1 MYKKAFFPRIMRT
14 KAEVPRMYVEKKH
27 DFPIVFVHG
36 AVGWGESDQWNK
48 VMRYYGF
55 TRANVNEMFR
65 QMGIESYTPALG
77 PYNCIWDRAC
87 DLWAQL
93 VGGTVDYGKVHSER
107 YKHDRYGRT
116 YDKPLIPDWGELD
129 DEGKRKKICLIGH
142 SFGAPTVRAFLS
154 ILAEGSAE
162 EREATPENELS
173 EFFKG
178 GKADWV
184 HAITTLAGVNN
195 GLILVEVFGEDFLA
209 PLWGG
214 LQFAISLIMDIPI
227 ARWIYDMKFDQYHLT
242 SKPGG
247 IYTSLREKW
256 EGSKNIR
263 QKQLNSMVHEVTF
276 PGAAEVQRT
285 YPGPYKNVYY
295 FCHAGAA
302 TEYNEKG
309 RAVTKR
315 ELFSPTRFV
324 GPITGA
330 LKMKPNHRSPGF
342 DESWRQSD
350 TLVSVRTAQNP
361 IAEPAEDYVALDQ
374 CRPGVWYK
382 MPLESKDHL
391 AYMGCGEDK
400 EMYGAFMMSIAQR
413 MLNLPTVDAE
423 DAERLF

>member
-1 MYKKAFFPRIMRT
+1 MGTEAQ
-14 KAEVPRMYVEKKH
+14 VPRMVVEKKN
-27 DFPIVFVHG
+27 DFPIVLVHG
-36 AVGWGESDQWNK
+36 AVGWGETDLWNK
-48 VMRYYGF
+48 FMRYYGW
-55 TRANVNEMFR
+55 TRVDIPAMYR
-65 QMGIESYTPALG
+65 TMGIECCAPALG

-107 YKHDRYGRT
+107 YKHERYGRT
-116 YDKPLIPDWGELD
+116 YDKALIPDWGELD

-142 SFGAPTVRAFLS
+142 SFGGPTVRAFMS

-184 HAITTLAGVNN
+184 HAITTMCGVNN
-195 GLILVEVFGEDFLA
+195 GLTLVEVFGEDFLA
-209 PLWGG
+209 PLWSL
-214 LQFAISLIMDIPI
+214 LQFAISLVLDIPF
-227 ARWIYDMKFDQYHLT
+227 ARYIYDMRTDHYHMVAP
-242 SKPGG
+242 PGG
-247 IYTSLREKW
+247 HYTSIAKKW
-256 EGSKNIR
+256 KGARLIA

-285 YPGPYKNVYY
+285 YPGPYPNVYY

-302 TEYNEKG
+302 TEDNGKG
-309 RAVTKR
+309 RYVTKK
-315 ELFSPTRFV
+315 EMFTPTRIV
-324 GPITGA
+324 GPITGS

-350 TLVSVRTAQNP
+350 TLVSVKTAQNP
-361 IAEPAEDYVALDQ
+361 LAEPAMDY
-374 CRPGVWYK
+374 PGFENVKPGIWNK

-391 AYMGCGEDK
+391 AFMGCGEEN
-400 EMYGAFMMSIAQR
+400 EMYGAFMLSIALR
-413 MLNLPTVDAE
+413 MLNLPTVD
-423 DAERLF
+423 L

>member
-1 MYKKAFFPRIMRT
+1 MYKKAFFPRIMGT
-14 KAEVPRMYVEKKH
+14 EAKVPRMYVETKNN
-27 DFPIVFVHG
+27 FPIVFVHG
-36 AVGWGESDQWNK
+36 AVGWGETDMWNK
-48 VMRYYGF
+48 VMRYYGW
-55 TRANVNEMFR
+55 TRTDMPQMLR
-65 QMGIESYTPALG
+65 TMGIEACAPALG

-93 VGGTVDYGKVHSER
+93 VGGTVDYGKVHAER
-107 YKHDRYGRT
+107 YGHDRYGRT

-142 SFGAPTVRAFLS
+142 SFGAPTIRAFMS

-162 EREATPENELS
+162 EREATPEDELN

-184 HAITTLAGVNN
+184 HAMTTMAGVNN

-209 PLWGG
+209 PLWSL
-214 LQFAISLIMDIPI
+214 LQFLISLIMDIPI

-247 IYTSLREKW
+247 IYTSIGEKW
-256 EGSKNIR
+256 KGSKLIA

-302 TEYNEKG
+302 TEDNGKG
-309 RAVTKR
+309 IYVTKKAM
-315 ELFSPTRFV
+315 FTPTRIV
-324 GPITGA
+324 GPITGS
-330 LKMKPNHRSPGF
+330 LKMKPNDRSPGF

-350 TLVSVRTAQNP
+350 TLVSVKTAQNP
-361 IAEPAEDYVALDQ
+361 LAEPAEDYPGLDK
-374 CRPGVWYK
+374 CKPGIWYK

-391 AYMGCGEDK
+391 AFMGCGEEA
-400 EMYGAFMMSIAQR
+400 EMYGAFMLDVVQR

-423 DAERLF
+423 

>member
-1 MYKKAFFPRIMRT
+1 MGT
-14 KAEVPRMYVEKKH
+14 KSNVPRLVIEKKN
-27 DFPIVFVHG
+27 DFPIVMVHG
-36 AVGWGESDQWNK
+36 AMGWGETDLWNK
-48 VMRYYGF
+48 FMRYYGF
-55 TRANVNEMFR
+55 TRMNIPQLYR
-65 QMGIESYTPALG
+65 QLGIECCSPALG
-77 PYNCIWDRAC
+77 PYTCIWDRAC

-93 VGGTVDYGKVHSER
+93 VGGTTDYGIVHSQR

-142 SFGAPTVRAFLS
+142 SFGAPTVRAFMS

-184 HAITTLAGVNN
+184 HAITTFAGVNN
-195 GLILVEVFGEDFLA
+195 GLTLVEIFGEPFLA
-209 PLWGG
+209 PLWS
-214 LQFAISLIMDIPI
+214 FAMFNACLIMDIPF
-227 ARWIYDMKFDQYHLT
+227 ARAIYDMKFDQYHLT
-242 SKPGG
+242 AKPGEF
-247 IYTSLREKW
+247 YTSIPEKLK
-256 EGSKNIR
+256 GAKNVA
-263 QKQLNSMVHEVTF
+263 QQQLNSMVHEVTF

-309 RAVTKR
+309 RAVTTR
-315 ELFSPTRFV
+315 ERFSPTRFV
-324 GPITGA
+324 GPITGS

-342 DESWRQSD
+342 DETWRQSD

-361 IAEPAEDYVALDQ
+361 MAEPAMDYPGFDQ
-374 CRPGVWYK
+374 VQPGIWNK
-382 MPLESKDHL
+382 MPLEAKDHL
-391 AYMGCGEDK
+391 GFMGCGEDM
-400 EMYGAFMMSIAQR
+400 EVYGAFMVNVAQR
-413 MLNLPTVDAE
+413 MLNLPTIDAE
-423 DAERLF
+423 

>member
-1 MYKKAFFPRIMRT
+1 MGTEAQ
-14 KAEVPRMYVEKKH
+14 VPRMVVEKKN
-27 DFPIVFVHG
+27 DFPIVLVHG
-36 AVGWGESDQWNK
+36 AVGWGETDLWNK
-48 VMRYYGF
+48 YMRYYGW
-55 TRANVNEMFR
+55 THVDIPAMFR
-65 QMGIESYTPALG
+65 TMGIECCAPALG

-107 YKHDRYGRT
+107 YKHERYGRT

-142 SFGAPTVRAFLS
+142 SFGGPTVRAFMS

-184 HAITTLAGVNN
+184 HAITTMCGVNN

-209 PLWGG
+209 PLWSL
-214 LQFAISLIMDIPI
+214 LQFAISLVLDIPF
-227 ARWIYDMKFDQYHLT
+227 ARYIYDMRTDHYHMVAP
-242 SKPGG
+242 PGG
-247 IYTSLREKW
+247 HYTSIAKKW
-256 EGSKNIR
+256 KGARLIA

-285 YPGPYKNVYY
+285 YPGPYPNVYY

-302 TEYNEKG
+302 TEDNGKG
-309 RAVTKR
+309 RYVTKKAM
-315 ELFSPTRFV
+315 FTPTRFV
-324 GPITGA
+324 GPITGS

-350 TLVSVRTAQNP
+350 TLVSVKTAQNP
-361 IAEPAEDYVALDQ
+361 QAEPAMDY
-374 CRPGVWYK
+374 PGFENVKPGIWNK

-391 AYMGCGEDK
+391 AFMGCGEEN
-400 EMYGAFMMSIAQR
+400 EMYGAFMLSVAMR
-413 MLNLPTVDAE
+413 MLNLPTIDP
-423 DAERLF
+423 